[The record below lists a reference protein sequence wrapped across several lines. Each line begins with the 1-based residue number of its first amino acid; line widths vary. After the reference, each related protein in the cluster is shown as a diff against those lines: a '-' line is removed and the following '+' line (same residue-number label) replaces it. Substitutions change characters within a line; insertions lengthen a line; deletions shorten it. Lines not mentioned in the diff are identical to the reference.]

1 MSVAAVSLS
10 VPTPSW
16 IIMSLPVPDTEVPVG
31 SDSSSG
37 ITSAPAAAESSE
49 TANATAISMV
59 KKGGVDDTFI
69 GLVAADAADVRLRLR
84 ERRDV

>member
-1 MSVAAVSLS
+1 MPVAPVSLS

-16 IIMSLPVPDTEVPVG
+16 IIMSLPVPVG

-37 ITSAPAAAESSE
+37 ITSAAAAAESSE
-49 TANATAISMV
+49 TANATANSMA
-59 KKGGVDDTFI
+59 KKGGVDDTVI
-69 GLVAADAADVRLRLR
+69 GLDAADVRLR

>member
-16 IIMSLPVPDTEVPVG
+16 IIMSLPVPEVPVG

-37 ITSAPAAAESSE
+37 ITSAAAAAESSE
-49 TANATAISMV
+49 TANATATSMV

-69 GLVAADAADVRLRLR
+69 GLVAADAADVRLR